1 MVELRRLK
9 EVTPAEHHE
18 PKVRRR
24 KPPRATVRAVLMA
37 LGPLLVL
44 IVGGYLY
51 ATGGRYVSVDNAYIR
66 ADKVSI
72 SAEVAGRVAEVAVVE
87 NQPVKAG
94 QMLFRIDD
102 EPFDIAYA
110 KAEAQLKSRRDEID
124 AFRASY
130 QQRLAQIEMDRVSI
144 DFYKR
149 EYDRQKELAKRAIV
163 TQSQFDTARH
173 NYDVALQ
180 QELADRQDLARILAS
195 LGGDPNIPAEKH
207 PLYLAAQAQRDQAAL
222 DLRRTR
228 VLAPADGTISNITLR
243 PGDYV
248 KAETPVFSLIES
260 DRRWI
265 EANIKETDLTCVRQ
279 GQKATIDVDTYPG
292 VTWDAHVQSLSSA
305 TGSEFALLPPQNA
318 TGNWVKVVQR
328 VPVRLVIDPKPD
340 QPPLR
345 AGMSVTVEIDT
356 GHERGLFGLFGGG
369 GDCARP

>member
-9 EVTPAEHHE
+9 EVAPAQHQEATA
-18 PKVRRR
+18 RR
-24 KPPRATVRAVLMA
+24 KPSRQTVRAVLML

-44 IVGGYLY
+44 VVGAYLY

-66 ADKVSI
+66 ADKVSV

-94 QMLFRIDD
+94 QLLFRIDD
-102 EPFDIAYA
+102 EPFGLIYA
-110 KAEAQLKSRRDEID
+110 KAEAQLKSTRDDID
-124 AFRASY
+124 ALRASY

-149 EYDRQKELAKRAIV
+149 EYDRQKDLAQRAIV
-163 TQSQFDTARH
+163 SQTQFDTARH

-180 QELADRQDLARILAS
+180 QELADRQDLSRILAN
-195 LGGDPNIPAEKH
+195 LAGDPNIPAEKH
-207 PLYLAAQAQRDQAAL
+207 PLYLAAVTQRDQAAL

-228 VLAPADGTISNITLR
+228 ILAPADGTISNITLR

-248 KAETPVFSLIES
+248 KAETPVFSLIETA
-260 DRRWI
+260 RRWV
-265 EANIKETDLTCVRQ
+265 EANIKETDLTHVRQ
-279 GQKATIDVDTYPG
+279 GQKATIEVDTYPG
-292 VTWDAHVQSLSSA
+292 VTWDAHVESLSSA

-328 VPVRLVIDPKPD
+328 VPVRLAIDMKPG

-356 GHERGLFGLFGGG
+356 GHVRGLFGLFGG
-369 GDCARP
+369 AAERP

>member
-9 EVTPAEHHE
+9 EVTPPEHHE
-18 PKVRRR
+18 PKVRRK
-24 KPPRATVRAVLMA
+24 KPSRRTVRAVLML
-37 LGPLLVL
+37 LGPILVL
-44 IVGGYLY
+44 VVGAYLY
-51 ATGGRYVSVDNAYIR
+51 ATGGRFVSIDNAYIR

-87 NQPVKAG
+87 NQAVKAG
-94 QMLFRIDD
+94 QLLFRIDD
-102 EPFDIAYA
+102 EPFGIAYA
-110 KAEAQLKSRRDEID
+110 KAEAQLKSTRDDID
-124 AFRASY
+124 ALRASY
-130 QQRLAQIEMDRVSI
+130 QQKLAQIEMDRVSI

-149 EYDRQKELAKRAIV
+149 EYDRQKDLAKRAIV
-163 TQSQFDTARH
+163 TQTQFDTARH

-180 QELADRQDLARILAS
+180 TELADRQDLARILAN
-195 LGGDPNIPAEKH
+195 LGGDIGVPSEQH
-207 PLYLAAQAQRDQAAL
+207 PMYLAALAQRDQAAL

-228 VLAPADGTISNITLR
+228 ILAPADGTISNITLR

-260 DRRWI
+260 DRRWV
-265 EANIKETDLTCVRQ
+265 EANIKETDLTHVQ
-279 GQKATIDVDTYPG
+279 PGQKATIEVDTYPG

-328 VPVRLVIDPKPD
+328 VPVRLAIEAKPG

-356 GHERGLFGLFGGG
+356 GHVRGLFGLFGGS
-369 GDCARP
+369 PKQP